1 MMMVVGIKRC
11 GNCFKLR
18 HNVYMYAVIYM
29 TKQKQISY
37 GLAKITLCKSEAQK
51 LLQ

>member
-1 MMMVVGIKRC
+1 MMMVVGNKEVCEI
-11 GNCFKLR
+11 FELR
-18 HNVYMYAVIYM
+18 HNVYMYAFICM

-37 GLAKITLCKSEAQK
+37 GLAKITLCKSKAQK